1 MNLRQHDR
9 MRGLGKDFALAIAV
23 YAFVIPSRLLL
34 ALLVGALH
42 GLGIV
47 GLVLIAALL
56 VA

>member
-1 MNLRQHDR
+1 MNLRQHDQ
-9 MRGLGKDFALAIAV
+9 MLGLGKDFAAAIGV

-34 ALLVGALH
+34 ALPLGALH